1 MTQEPARQ
9 QLFDMSRHRSG
20 YEAPE
25 DRRAEAVAISAWAL
39 FHDADEII
47 TDDIEATEQTAK
59 VMGKTAKIAPA
70 REPAEKPA
78 QELAE
83 AAAIA

>member
-1 MTQEPARQ
+1 MKQEPARQ

-47 TDDIEATEQTAK
+47 TDDLEATEQTAK
-59 VMGKTAKIAPA
+59 VMGKTAKITPA
-70 REPAEKPA
+70 RNPAE
-78 QELAE
+78 E
-83 AAAIA
+83 ATIA

>member
-1 MTQEPARQ
+1 MKQETARQ
-9 QLFDMSRHRSG
+9 HHISRHRSG
-20 YEAPE
+20 YEA

-47 TDDIEATEQTAK
+47 TDDLEATEQTAK

-83 AAAIA
+83 ATAIA

>member
-1 MTQEPARQ
+1 MKQEPARRHHI
-9 QLFDMSRHRSG
+9 SRHRSG

-47 TDDIEATEQTAK
+47 TDDLEATEQTAK
-59 VMGKTAKIAPA
+59 VMGKTAKITQA

>member
-1 MTQEPARQ
+1 MKQKPARRHHI
-9 QLFDMSRHRSG
+9 SRHRSG
-20 YEAPE
+20 YEAVE

-39 FHDADEII
+39 FRGADEII
-47 TDDIEATEQTAK
+47 TDDLEATEQTAK
-59 VMGKTAKIAPA
+59 VMGKTAKITPA